1 MLKAMSSLVWIELDG
16 KAADHNAREL
26 KACANEG
33 VLLCAVIKSNAYGHG
48 VAQMV
53 KLLPSADWFA
63 VNSLEEGLELRG
75 LGVRKPILLL
85 GHVPLERLREAVE
98 AGLRL
103 TVYNLET
110 LDALSRLHTSERQIR
125 LHLKVE
131 TGTGRQGILIDEIGM
146 FVERIDRTAGVE
158 LEGVSTHFANIE
170 DTLNHEYSDYQVER
184 FQRALQ
190 VLDDRG
196 HSPSIIHTAS
206 TAASI
211 LFPQTHFRMIR
222 AGIGIYGLWPSR
234 ETFISA
240 KMGHGRVPDLRPVL
254 TWKTRI
260 VQIKTLPE
268 GSFVGYGCTYRTT
281 RRTRMAVLP
290 VGYADGYDRKLGNNA
305 YVLVNGKRAPVMGRV
320 CMNLTMIDI
329 TDIEKVSLENEVV
342 LLGTWDSESITAE
355 TLAGWAGTINYEIVT
370 RISPY
375 LERRIV

>member
-16 KAADHNAREL
+16 KAPDHNAREL
-26 KACANEG
+26 KAYANEG

>member
-16 KAADHNAREL
+16 KAPDHNAREL

-63 VNSLEEGLELRG
+63 VNSLEEGLELRE